1 MIEWLAFSFLFGIVL
16 AVPLWWVLGRT
27 GARGRLREARSVAL
41 RDAVPCTL
49 EPVVLHGHLLRG
61 AEANNGAPE

>member
-1 MIEWLAFSFLFGIVL
+1 MIEWLVVSFLFGIVL
-16 AVPLWWVLGRT
+16 AVPLWWVLGRS

-41 RDAVPCTL
+41 RDAVPCML

-61 AEANNGAPE
+61 ADAIDGAPE